1 MTRHR
6 KRPDPTKKDR
16 AHQISLLTIEV
27 RVKESTHLE
36 EFTQSNVI
44 KTVGTVEDDTL
55 LGHGLG
61 KILCGFSFTGSCGTL
76 RGASQVEMQ
85 GTEEGSVTTIRQGGD
100 DKTRGISEVLV
111 TVAGW

>member
-27 RVKESTHLE
+27 RFKEFTHLE
-36 EFTQSNVI
+36 EFTQGNVI
-44 KTVGTVEDDTL
+44 KTIGTVEDNTL

-61 KILCGFSFTGSCGTL
+61 KILCGFRLASSCGTL

-85 GTEEGSVTTIRQGGD
+85 GAEEGSVTTIRQGGD
-100 DKTRGISEVLV
+100 DKTWCISEVLV
-111 TVAGW
+111 AVARW